1 MDVLHTKIDILKSM
15 KLSDFQKK
23 NSNDII
29 TIRYLSLL
37 LKLNFLLKHP
47 YLNLR
52 PQNTQCNGQIASHFT
67 TYPKQYVLL
76 GDLVHSI
83 HIRLTKTLLSEC
95 LPSVMDKQ
103 RLISLPTLSSILFQ
117 MTQNFHYFYGG
128 QLNRHRP

>member
-52 PQNTQCNGQIASHFT
+52 PQNT
-67 TYPKQYVLL
+67 
-76 GDLVHSI
+76 
-83 HIRLTKTLLSEC
+83 
-95 LPSVMDKQ
+95 
-103 RLISLPTLSSILFQ
+103 
-117 MTQNFHYFYGG
+117 
-128 QLNRHRP
+128 